1 MELRELARI
10 AWRRR
15 WIVVL
20 VLGVTLASAALFAL
34 SLPEKYESTA
44 TIALTPDVQEGT
56 GFIASDNLDALL
68 GTYASTAESNI
79 NLVRAERLRGRPL
92 EATVDATTEE
102 GTGILRITAK
112 SEDPREAA
120 AVARFAAR
128 AFIDSLRTNPLLV
141 AEVVDPAGV
150 PDKPVQPRPPLILS
164 VALLLGTL
172 LALLAAYGVDQVRRR
187 IETTADVSAL
197 TDVPVI
203 GRLPRQRALA
213 RADAQIVWGT
223 QKFLGMQESLR
234 ALRTNIEFV
243 AGDSIRVLQ
252 ITSPTVAQGKS
263 TITANLGIA
272 LGQVG
277 IETIIVDGDLRRPR
291 QHRIFGVDNSWG
303 LSTLMVRR
311 HGTAIEPL
319 PTGYAGV
326 SLIPSGPSPPDSTEM
341 LHIAIEP
348 VLRDIRELGA
358 FVLLDSPPILPVSD
372 ARLIAPHADGV
383 VLVVAAGSQKPGA
396 FQSTLEKLQLA
407 SANLLGIVLNQAGG
421 EEDGVG
427 NYYYEY
433 MDRASAEP
441 ERLPSAQ

>member
-112 SEDPREAA
+112 SEDPKEAA

-128 AFIDSLRTNPLLV
+128 AFIDSLSTNPLLV
-141 AEVVDPAGV
+141 AELVDPAGV

-172 LALLAAYGVDQVRRR
+172 LALLAAYGVDQIRRR
-187 IETTADVSAL
+187 IDTTADVSAL

-223 QKFLGMQESLR
+223 QKLLGMQESLR

-319 PTGYAGV
+319 PTGYSGV
-326 SLIPSGPSPPDSTEM
+326 SIIPSGPSPPDSTEM

-372 ARLIAPHADGV
+372 ARLIAPHVDGV

-396 FQSTLEKLQLA
+396 LQSTLEKLQLA

-433 MDRASAEP
+433 MDRASAQS